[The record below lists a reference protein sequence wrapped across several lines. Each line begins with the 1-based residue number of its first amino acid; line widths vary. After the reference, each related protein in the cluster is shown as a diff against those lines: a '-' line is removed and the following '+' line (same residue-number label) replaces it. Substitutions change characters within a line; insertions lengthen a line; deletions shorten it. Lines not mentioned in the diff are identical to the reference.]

1 MPSNNNINSNNDQ
14 VSCEFENFQVLKVE
28 FDELE
33 TDDDN
38 SFDTDIL
45 VMRLNNCTLNEPS
58 TPEKT
63 PKTRKK
69 ISKERFC
76 TNKKNTKYFRY
87 LNNKDISTVI
97 KK

>member
-1 MPSNNNINSNNDQ
+1 MPSNTNSNFNNDQ
-14 VSCEFENFQVLKVE
+14 VSCETENFQVRKVE
-28 FDELE
+28 FDELD

-45 VMRLNNCTLNEPS
+45 VMRLNNWTLNEPS

-63 PKTRKK
+63 PKTKKK

-76 TNKKNTKYFRY
+76 TNKKNTSFFRY
-87 LNNKDISTVI
+87 LHNKNISTVI